1 MSSASYIRNPTYT
14 DGHRRASVA
23 LVNPCWASFWPSW
36 HSQVSARN
44 SMGMRER
51 TFNGSS
57 GTLPPAMSIQ
67 AESEEPTSGLEPLT
81 SSHYEIIQRR

>member
-1 MSSASYIRNPTYT
+1 MSSASFTRNPTHT

-23 LVNPCWASFWPSW
+23 LVSPYWESFRPSW

-67 AESEEPTSGLEPLT
+67 AESEGPPSGLEPLT
-81 SSHYEIIQRR
+81 SSHYE